1 MQLDFSIPPT
11 QPLVRIDPALVTVER
26 VPQSQI
32 VAGYDPVM
40 PSYEGQISE
49 PDLLQ
54 ILAYIKS
61 LGRNGGD
68 TP

>member
-1 MQLDFSIPPT
+1 VQEGKSTRMVVADDRYLRDSI
-11 QPLVRIDPALVTVER
+11 LM
-26 VPQSQI
+26 PQSQI

-61 LGRNGGD
+61 LGRNGED

>member
-1 MQLDFSIPPT
+1 MVVADDRYLRDSI
-11 QPLVRIDPALVTVER
+11 LM
-26 VPQSQI
+26 PQSQV

-40 PSYEGQISE
+40 PSYEGQIGE

>member
-1 MQLDFSIPPT
+1 MVVADDRYLRDSI
-11 QPLVRIDPALVTVER
+11 LL
-26 VPQSQI
+26 PQSQI

-40 PSYEGQISE
+40 PSYQGQISE